1 MCKQYSVGGNF
12 LRKNQRKSTIIS
24 FAIIACLFMTL
35 LGTVNAIING
45 QPDGEEHPY
54 VCVFAVGYQNDPLD
68 PADDI
73 VLWAGTGILISPTIV
88 LTAGHNLDAPPGV
101 DINVRFEPDGSIFPP
116 FGFGGISGTG
126 YIHPDYSIGESR
138 TLKDWISHDVGI
150 IVLDVP
156 APVTEYGVL
165 PTEGLVDTLPMKS
178 DVDLVGYGF
187 QRQIKGD
194 HGPPYWDFSSA
205 LVRTYAHAQLI
216 TSKHKWGDEF
226 IKTTQ
231 NPAKGKGGICFGDS
245 GGPVL
250 VGGTDTIIG
259 VISWATNNNAKGV
272 AYSSRI
278 DTADVLAFINNF
290 LP

>member
-1 MCKQYSVGGNF
+1 
-12 LRKNQRKSTIIS
+12 
-24 FAIIACLFMTL
+24 MTL
-35 LGTVNAIING
+35 LGTAYAIING
-45 QPDGEEHPY
+45 QPDGEDHPY
-54 VCVFAVGYQNDPLD
+54 VCIIAVGYQNNPADPT
-68 PADDI
+68 DDI

-88 LTAGHNLDAPPGV
+88 LTAGHVLDAPPGV
-101 DINVRFEPDGSIFPP
+101 DISVRFETDVSGLPP
-116 FGFGGISGTG
+116 FGFGGISGLAWFK
-126 YIHPDYSIGESR
+126 HPDYLIGGSP

-150 IVLDVP
+150 IVLDGP

-178 DVDLVGYGF
+178 KVDLVGYGF

-194 HGPPYWDFSSA
+194 HGPPYWDFFSA
-205 LVRTYAHAQLI
+205 LARTYAHAQLI
-216 TSKHKWGDEF
+216 ISKHKWGDEF

-259 VISWATNNNAKGV
+259 VISWATNENAKGV
-272 AYSSRI
+272 GYSSRI
-278 DTADVLAFINNF
+278 DTADVLEFINSF
-290 LP
+290 L